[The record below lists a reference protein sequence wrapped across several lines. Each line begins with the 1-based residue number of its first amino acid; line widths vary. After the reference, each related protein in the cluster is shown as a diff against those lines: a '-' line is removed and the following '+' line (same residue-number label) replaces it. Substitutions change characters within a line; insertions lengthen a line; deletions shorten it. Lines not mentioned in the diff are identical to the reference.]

1 MTERLPELL
10 CGQRADD
17 VRFSVQGYW
26 MPEAWIPLVAQEVE
40 RAGFEGFW
48 YGDHIAAPIEYEG
61 NYLYSEDG
69 RPSMRLETPIA
80 DVFLALAGAAA
91 VTERIML
98 GSSVVVLPMRP
109 PLITARAVT
118 TLQNMSG
125 GRFRLGIGVG
135 WQREEFEAIGMP
147 FDQRGKRAD
156 EILELLPKLWTGEPV
171 EHDGLTCRFGPLR
184 LSPPV
189 VTKVPLLGSG
199 TTAPALRR
207 SARWTAGAARRAW
220 PCRRRSMFVRRS
232 KRSVRLSVAPTSTLR
247 CGSTPKGV
255 HQTRSTRSGKPA
267 STASCFCR
275 ATADRRRRSTIA

>member
-1 MTERLPELL
+1 
-10 CGQRADD
+10 
-17 VRFSVQGYW
+17 

-48 YGDHIAAPIEYEG
+48 YGDHVAAPIEYEG

-207 SARWTAGAARRAW
+207 SARLDGWCSPPSLALQEAIDVRAALEAERAAVGRADEHFEMWVHPEGGTSDKIDAFREAGFDRFLLLPGYGRPPTTLNDCLAGVREAAED
-220 PCRRRSMFVRRS
+220 
-232 KRSVRLSVAPTSTLR
+232 
-247 CGSTPKGV
+247 CGLTDVS
-255 HQTRSTRSGKPA
+255 R
-267 STASCFCR
+267 
-275 ATADRRRRSTIA
+275 